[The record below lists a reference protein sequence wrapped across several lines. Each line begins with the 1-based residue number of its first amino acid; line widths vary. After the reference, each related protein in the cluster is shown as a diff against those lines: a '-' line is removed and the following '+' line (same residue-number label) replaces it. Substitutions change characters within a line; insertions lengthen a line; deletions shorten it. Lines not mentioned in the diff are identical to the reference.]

1 MARVIFGS
9 AAETLEKSTY
19 VVLAP
24 PHAAPQF
31 DLCIEPSDE
40 FDGRPAF
47 NGPLVYMDPDSLY
60 QLAITIPRMLELF
73 EADVS
78 FEFTEEMDVL
88 HVINDIDDY
97 ILEAG
102 QYRAVADETSEYLAR
117 LEPFRNRVYDACF
130 KPLLRRH
137 PVWQQ
142 AYDDRRPRILRIMEA
157 LVPQKM
163 REAVK
168 ERHKAA
174 AVAKRNGIEY
184 IPRTTPFDNAGS
196 SPSVPGLDDI
206 DIARLV

>member
-1 MARVIFGS
+1 
-9 AAETLEKSTY
+9 
-19 VVLAP
+19 
-24 PHAAPQF
+24 
-31 DLCIEPSDE
+31 
-40 FDGRPAF
+40 
-47 NGPLVYMDPDSLY
+47 
-60 QLAITIPRMLELF
+60 
-73 EADVS
+73 
-78 FEFTEEMDVL
+78 
-88 HVINDIDDY
+88 
-97 ILEAG
+97 LEAG

-142 AYDDRRPRILRIMEA
+142 AYDERRPRILRIMEA

-174 AVAKRNGIEY
+174 TVAKRNGIEY
-184 IPRTTPFDNAGS
+184 IPRTTPFDNAGN

-206 DIARLV
+206 DIARLI